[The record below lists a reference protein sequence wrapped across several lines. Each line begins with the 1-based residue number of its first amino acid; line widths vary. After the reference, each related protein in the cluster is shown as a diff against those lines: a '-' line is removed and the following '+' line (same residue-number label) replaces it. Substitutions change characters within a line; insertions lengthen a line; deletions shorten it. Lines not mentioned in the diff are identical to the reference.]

1 MKKIV
6 FLALALALASGS
18 VQAFSRLPSWMVP
31 DRAAPVQ
38 GHSQGHSQGHTQEQ
52 NRPEQRQTASVPE
65 PALPFLL
72 LTSLGAV
79 LAVKRL
85 SRFGK

>member
-1 MKKIV
+1 MKIV
-6 FLALALALASGS
+6 FLALVLALASGS

-38 GHSQGHSQGHTQEQ
+38 GHSQGHSQ
-52 NRPEQRQTASVPE
+52 AVSVPE

-72 LTSLGAV
+72 LTGLGAV